1 MSKDLNL
8 DCTGQYAGRSRQLHH
23 LAPSCSGFFCIVW
36 CRFEVNF
43 TMRKLREDVKLFWFF
58 IRFEWHAVCMFE
70 TVVQRWMEREM
81 AEKLG
86 SEYIVDIIEAT
97 VRVLVGTGLSREQA
111 LQVMLSQLA
120 VQVSPEVMKMAVCVS
135 EKYAAAFNEGDW
147 DPNSSSQKSTKCGTT
162 KHPFAYL

>member
-1 MSKDLNL
+1 
-8 DCTGQYAGRSRQLHH
+8 
-23 LAPSCSGFFCIVW
+23 
-36 CRFEVNF
+36 
-43 TMRKLREDVKLFWFF
+43 
-58 IRFEWHAVCMFE
+58 MFE
-70 TVVQRWMEREM
+70 TAVQAWMEREM

-97 VRVLVGTGLSREQA
+97 IRVLVGTGLSREQA

-147 DPNSSSQKSTKCGTT
+147 DPNSSSHKSAKYGTT
-162 KHPFAYL
+162 RHPSAYL

>member
-1 MSKDLNL
+1 
-8 DCTGQYAGRSRQLHH
+8 
-23 LAPSCSGFFCIVW
+23 
-36 CRFEVNF
+36 
-43 TMRKLREDVKLFWFF
+43 
-58 IRFEWHAVCMFE
+58 
-70 TVVQRWMEREM
+70 M
-81 AEKLG
+81 AERLG

-135 EKYAAAFNEGDW
+135 EKYAAVFDEGDW
-147 DPNSSSQKSTKCGTT
+147 DPNTSSHKSTKSGSA

>member
-1 MSKDLNL
+1 
-8 DCTGQYAGRSRQLHH
+8 
-23 LAPSCSGFFCIVW
+23 
-36 CRFEVNF
+36 
-43 TMRKLREDVKLFWFF
+43 
-58 IRFEWHAVCMFE
+58 
-70 TVVQRWMEREM
+70 M

-97 VRVLVGTGLSREQA
+97 VRVLVDTGLSREQA

-147 DPNSSSQKSTKCGTT
+147 DPNSSGHQSKKSKSTKN
-162 KHPFAYL
+162 PFAYL

>member
-1 MSKDLNL
+1 
-8 DCTGQYAGRSRQLHH
+8 
-23 LAPSCSGFFCIVW
+23 
-36 CRFEVNF
+36 
-43 TMRKLREDVKLFWFF
+43 
-58 IRFEWHAVCMFE
+58 
-70 TVVQRWMEREM
+70 M

-120 VQVSPEVMKMAVCVS
+120 VQVSPEIMKMAVRVS

-147 DPNSSSQKSTKCGTT
+147 DPNNSIHKLTNCGTT
-162 KHPFAYL
+162 RHPFAYL

>member
-1 MSKDLNL
+1 MTQN
-8 DCTGQYAGRSRQLHH
+8 
-23 LAPSCSGFFCIVW
+23 
-36 CRFEVNF
+36 
-43 TMRKLREDVKLFWFF
+43 
-58 IRFEWHAVCMFE
+58 
-70 TVVQRWMEREM
+70 
-81 AEKLG
+81 LG

-147 DPNSSSQKSTKCGTT
+147 DPNSSSYKSTKSGTT
-162 KHPFAYL
+162 KNPLAYL

>member
-1 MSKDLNL
+1 ML
-8 DCTGQYAGRSRQLHH
+8 
-23 LAPSCSGFFCIVW
+23 
-36 CRFEVNF
+36 
-43 TMRKLREDVKLFWFF
+43 
-58 IRFEWHAVCMFE
+58 E
-70 TVVQRWMEREM
+70 TVVQTWMEREM

-97 VRVLVGTGLSREQA
+97 IRVLVGTGLSREQA

-147 DPNSSSQKSTKCGTT
+147 DPNSSSHKSTKFGTT

>member
-1 MSKDLNL
+1 
-8 DCTGQYAGRSRQLHH
+8 
-23 LAPSCSGFFCIVW
+23 
-36 CRFEVNF
+36 
-43 TMRKLREDVKLFWFF
+43 
-58 IRFEWHAVCMFE
+58 
-70 TVVQRWMEREM
+70 M

-97 VRVLVGTGLSREQA
+97 VRVLIGTGLSREQA

-147 DPNSSSQKSTKCGTT
+147 DPISSSHKSAKFGTT
-162 KHPFAYL
+162 KNPLAYL

>member
-1 MSKDLNL
+1 
-8 DCTGQYAGRSRQLHH
+8 
-23 LAPSCSGFFCIVW
+23 
-36 CRFEVNF
+36 
-43 TMRKLREDVKLFWFF
+43 
-58 IRFEWHAVCMFE
+58 
-70 TVVQRWMEREM
+70 M

-135 EKYAAAFNEGDW
+135 EKYATAFNEGDW
-147 DPNSSSQKSTKCGTT
+147 DPNSSSHKSTKCGTT
-162 KHPFAYL
+162 KHPLAYL